1 MKHKNLIQRLIMP
14 LSELEVY
21 YQERRKYLFEKGK
34 KLKNIRLREAL
45 YPVFALFLSIDRR
58 FRKQEVEVLGGPQ
71 KYDGPVIYACTHIGE
86 NDLENIY
93 EVLQRGCW
101 WFVGDPCVLYKN
113 ISGLFVYLNGTI
125 MMETQDKTDRH
136 IAYLRSVELLKA
148 GGSLMIYPE
157 GARNG
162 TENLPVMALFPGAAK
177 MAMETDTKIVPVGIE
192 QYDRHFIIKFGT
204 ALLPENYHGPKDL
217 TKDLRDALA
226 ALKWDIWESQ
236 GLHLRVQMPAGYR
249 EQFHREFETRIN
261 PYDTLETIEKARFH
275 SREEIEQKEAFA
287 HLEKLN
293 PCPANAFL
301 FRKKDFYRESAR

>member
-1 MKHKNLIQRLIMP
+1 ML
-14 LSELEVY
+14 
-21 YQERRKYLFEKGK
+21 
-34 KLKNIRLREAL
+34 
-45 YPVFALFLSIDRR
+45 
-58 FRKQEVEVLGGPQ
+58 
-71 KYDGPVIYACTHIGE
+71 
-86 NDLENIY
+86 
-93 EVLQRGCW
+93 
-101 WFVGDPCVLYKN
+101 GDPCVLYKN

-249 EQFHREFETRIN
+249 EQFHREFETRIH

>member
-1 MKHKNLIQRLIMP
+1 M
-14 LSELEVY
+14 
-21 YQERRKYLFEKGK
+21 
-34 KLKNIRLREAL
+34 
-45 YPVFALFLSIDRR
+45 FALFLSIDRR
-58 FRKQEVEVLGGPQ
+58 FRKQEVEVLGG
-71 KYDGPVIYACTHIGE
+71 
-86 NDLENIY
+86 
-93 EVLQRGCW
+93 
-101 WFVGDPCVLYKN
+101 PCVLYKN

-249 EQFHREFETRIN
+249 EQFHREFETRIH

>member
-58 FRKQEVEVLGGPQ
+58 FRKQEVEVLGGP
-71 KYDGPVIYACTHIGE
+71 
-86 NDLENIY
+86 
-93 EVLQRGCW
+93 
-101 WFVGDPCVLYKN
+101 CVLYKN

-162 TENLPVMALFPGAAK
+162 TENLPVMALFSGAAK

-249 EQFHREFETRIN
+249 EQFHREFETRIH

>member
-58 FRKQEVEVLGGPQ
+58 FRKQEVEVLGG
-71 KYDGPVIYACTHIGE
+71 
-86 NDLENIY
+86 
-93 EVLQRGCW
+93 
-101 WFVGDPCVLYKN
+101 PCVLYKN

-217 TKDLRDALA
+217 TKDLRDALV

-249 EQFHREFETRIN
+249 EQFHREFETRIH

>member
-1 MKHKNLIQRLIMP
+1 MI
-14 LSELEVY
+14 
-21 YQERRKYLFEKGK
+21 EKGK

-58 FRKQEVEVLGGPQ
+58 FRKQEVEVLGG
-71 KYDGPVIYACTHIGE
+71 
-86 NDLENIY
+86 
-93 EVLQRGCW
+93 
-101 WFVGDPCVLYKN
+101 PCVLYKN

-249 EQFHREFETRIN
+249 EQFHREFETRIH

-293 PCPANAFL
+293 PCPENAFL